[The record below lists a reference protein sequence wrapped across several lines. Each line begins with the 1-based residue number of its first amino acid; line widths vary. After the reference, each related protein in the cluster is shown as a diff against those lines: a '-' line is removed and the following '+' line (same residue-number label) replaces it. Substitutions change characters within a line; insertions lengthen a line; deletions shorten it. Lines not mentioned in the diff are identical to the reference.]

1 VVVPGQRVRSVA
13 SARPALTPTLRV
25 SSVPTAAATVSSTAR
40 LARGATARGQAAAPV
55 TAGFAWTPNPFT
67 PPGRRMDPNLTNLG
81 PILRTILTAVNWP
94 GNELRYQLSDLA
106 PTVTPWSVP
115 EMPVATT
122 VNGTLNAAT
131 QIGDPISVKVITAP
145 TQGTVTVTPEG
156 FFTYTPDEA
165 LAGTPGN
172 DTFTVKVTDEGF
184 HLQSLFGIAGH
195 STTVEVPVSWQ
206 DLAPSP
212 LGGDNY
218 YGYYIYNYT
227 GYTLTVTGLGEQQAT
242 TQAPGVG
249 TQIHQGEYTFVQM
262 KSGSK
267 EDKKS
272 IFYLDKTGPGLA
284 EIAPPDVSGYDYTA
298 ITKLNY
304 NYDGADAKYVYD
316 KKTECSANSS
326 AGTCDASNND
336 GTNIYLFDL
345 PNTKFYVPGG
355 TAAEVDVQNT
365 IANKYVNQNGSN
377 VDFLYPNSSLGYTPL
392 TTISGVQPLVC
403 GPVASCTLT
412 ISQTNTV
419 ADTSSHS
426 QTVGIKVGLSGDPL
440 EGLKLSAEASYAFTW
455 GKSVT
460 DTRATTVT
468 QAVLIPGSG
477 QPASLSGYTL
487 FSFMASPAVYSTGTT
502 TVTAYN
508 DTYELLDT
516 WYTWPNYEANDSL
529 SQSPYT
535 VFLACPSGGAAC
547 ASMALGVVPAG
558 FNSMQDPGDLTDP
571 GYQAC
576 TTDCDYY
583 YGVYGG
589 SDPITGL
596 TLLNLVSNYPT
607 YYLSNPVG
615 SNLTQG

>member
-1 VVVPGQRVRSVA
+1 M
-13 SARPALTPTLRV
+13 
-25 SSVPTAAATVSSTAR
+25 
-40 LARGATARGQAAAPV
+40 
-55 TAGFAWTPNPFT
+55 N
-67 PPGRRMDPNLTNLG
+67 PNLTNLG
-81 PILRTILTAVNWP
+81 PILGTILTAVNWP

-106 PTVTPWSVP
+106 PTVRPWSVP

-131 QIGDPISVKVITAP
+131 QIGDPISVKVITEP

-156 FFTYTPDEA
+156 FFTYTPGEA

-184 HLQSLFGIAGH
+184 HLQSLFGIPGH

-212 LGGDNY
+212 PGGDKY
-218 YGYYIYNYT
+218 YGYYIWNYT
-227 GYTLTVTGLGEQQAT
+227 GYTLSVTGSETQAT
-242 TQAPGVG
+242 TQAPQVG
-249 TQIHQGEYTFVQM
+249 TVIPQGEYTFVQM
-262 KSGSK
+262 ESGSEKDK
-267 EDKKS
+267 ESK
-272 IFYLDKTGPGLA
+272 FYLDKTGPGLA

-304 NYDGADAKYVYD
+304 NYDGAKYVYD

-326 AGTCDASNND
+326 AGVCDGTNND
-336 GTNIYLFDL
+336 GTNIYLYDL
-345 PNTKFYVPGG
+345 PNTVFNVPGD
-355 TAAEVDVQNT
+355 TASQVDVQNT
-365 IANKYVNQNGSN
+365 IANKYVNQDGSN
-377 VDFLYPNSSLGYTPL
+377 VDFLNPTSSLGYTPL

-412 ISQTNTV
+412 ISETNTV

-426 QTVGIKVGLSGDPL
+426 KTVGIKVGLSGDPL
-440 EGLKLSAEASYAFTW
+440 EGLKLSAEASYAYTW

-468 QAVLIPGSG
+468 QAVLVPGSG
-477 QPASLSGYTL
+477 QPASQSGYTL

-508 DTYELLDT
+508 DIYELLDT
-516 WYTWPNYEANDSL
+516 WYTWPNYEANNSL
-529 SQSPYT
+529 PQNPYT

-547 ASMALGVVPAG
+547 TSMASGVVPAG
-558 FNSMQDPGDLTDP
+558 FKSMQDPGDLTDP

-589 SDPITGL
+589 LDPITGL